1 MTAGFGGLRALH
13 GHGISLP
20 APALEGVVGSM
31 SGLLQA
37 RGIRPDDRVALVS
50 DDSPRTVIAWLA
62 LINSDVTVV
71 LVDDVATASS
81 SAVGAAWVVVT
92 DRRGV
97 RDRASDPARVVDVSD
112 EVRAACRSR
121 PDAGLDSL
129 RVPVDLGR
137 WFLREEALGV
147 LTSGTSGT
155 PVVVVKSGA
164 EILENVRA
172 TIRAV
177 GYGEGDVFMPLL
189 PLRGQYGGSVVLTA
203 IVAGG
208 ELVLTSRLRMGEA
221 VRTVERHAVTA
232 VDASPRVHEGLLSW
246 IRAHPDAL
254 PGLASVRVWGVGGS
268 PVGPGLLRDFRAAVG
283 RPLID
288 GYGST
293 QLGNVAFSPDGGPGL
308 EPVDTYR
315 TRIAPVTDAHS
326 HSDTDSDTGSETDA
340 MAGRLLVRR
349 TDGRPMAHG
358 RLPDAGDGWADTG
371 DYASV
376 VDGRL
381 RVHGRFGVTQRNG
394 YLLDLAAME
403 LRLLSHGVPA
413 AAVAI
418 EGEGEPRVWLFVED
432 ELRRAVPFWRG
443 IVEHVLPAEAQP
455 NHIEVVGKLPR
466 TAADK
471 VGRDRVRAMA
481 RRLERGRAVRMSD
494 GAAPADDAELLDH
507 LILRARDRGDRLLD
521 ILTAAGD
528 RASAETELE
537 SFLDVLV
544 DAYVDAP
551 PGAPGTGPDDDARA
565 PVFVM
570 LPSNAVLESFALFCI
585 VPLIQ
590 GRRVVVRPARAIE
603 DVFLAVV
610 AEFADLLPGVEVDG
624 SDRTPFLARARAA
637 QADVVLS
644 GRRSTADEVATTIGR
659 ARSLV
664 FFGSGHNPVI
674 VGPDAD
680 IARAAEEVVTAR
692 LHAWGQDCLAP
703 DVVFVDRRVADAFS
717 AALVESV
724 TAGADRRS
732 PLPPLLRRRT
742 LSGALDYLA
751 RHADRVAHG
760 GEPLW
765 RRHTIS
771 PAVVRF
777 DLDAFPGPEEHF
789 APIITV
795 VEHDDVERVVELLL
809 TTAPYPENAMG
820 VTLYGV
826 EDRHARALV
835 GSYTVA
841 VDRPLAGAT
850 RGYEPF
856 GGAGAS
862 SGFVLSGGRRQ
873 NGPIHLPTALHGDR
887 TTTPTGRIA
896 P

>member
-494 GAAPADDAELLDH
+494 GA
-507 LILRARDRGDRLLD
+507 RAG
-521 ILTAAGD
+521 
-528 RASAETELE
+528 
-537 SFLDVLV
+537 
-544 DAYVDAP
+544 
-551 PGAPGTGPDDDARA
+551 
-565 PVFVM
+565 
-570 LPSNAVLESFALFCI
+570 
-585 VPLIQ
+585 
-590 GRRVVVRPARAIE
+590 GRRRAARPPDPAGPRPRRPAPRHPHRGGRPGQRRDGAR
-603 DVFLAVV
+603 V
-610 AEFADLLPGVEVDG
+610 LP
-624 SDRTPFLARARAA
+624 
-637 QADVVLS
+637 
-644 GRRSTADEVATTIGR
+644 RR
-659 ARSLV
+659 
-664 FFGSGHNPVI
+664 P
-674 VGPDAD
+674 
-680 IARAAEEVVTAR
+680 
-692 LHAWGQDCLAP
+692 
-703 DVVFVDRRVADAFS
+703 RR
-717 AALVESV
+717 
-724 TAGADRRS
+724 R
-732 PLPPLLRRRT
+732 LRRRT
-742 LSGALDYLA
+742 
-751 RHADRVAHG
+751 
-760 GEPLW
+760 PW
-765 RRHTIS
+765 
-771 PAVVRF
+771 
-777 DLDAFPGPEEHF
+777 
-789 APIITV
+789 
-795 VEHDDVERVVELLL
+795 
-809 TTAPYPENAMG
+809 
-820 VTLYGV
+820 
-826 EDRHARALV
+826 
-835 GSYTVA
+835 
-841 VDRPLAGAT
+841 
-850 RGYEPF
+850 
-856 GGAGAS
+856 GAGH
-862 SGFVLSGGRRQ
+862 GPGR
-873 NGPIHLPTALHGDR
+873 
-887 TTTPTGRIA
+887 
-896 P
+896 